1 MNITRILTSSA
12 VAALLAISMNPS
24 AHANLVVNGS
34 FEDSSFGAPGGYT
47 LGLVGSAVP
56 GWLIPSGDGTYPW
69 GLTNGA
75 FGSFTPYG
83 DQFFVLGRYDTA
95 TEFTIQQ
102 TLTGLTVGSTYNLSF
117 AIASELNC
125 CANAE
130 VSYLS
135 GSSTTS
141 QIFSATNSGTYWTDW
156 STHSM
161 NFIADSSS
169 VTFQFKD
176 VNPTTNGHD
185 IGLDNV
191 SVTAVPEP
199 ETYALF
205 MAGLGLMGFVARR
218 RKNDPS

>member
-12 VAALLAISMNPS
+12 IAALLAISMNPA

-56 GWLIPSGDGTYPW
+56 GWSIPSGDGTYPW

-75 FGSFTPYG
+75 FGAFTPYG
-83 DQFFVLGRYDTA
+83 NQFIVLGRYDTA
-95 TEFTIQQ
+95 AEFTIQQ
-102 TLTGLTVGSTYNLSF
+102 TLTGLSTGSTYTLSF
-117 AIASELNC
+117 AIASELDC
-125 CANAE
+125 CAKTE

-135 GSSTTS
+135 GSSTSS
-141 QIFSATNSGTYWTDW
+141 QTFSATPSGAYWTDW

-161 NFIADSSS
+161 SFVADSSS

-176 VNPTTNGHD
+176 VNPTTNGFD
-185 IGLDNV
+185 VGLDNV

-205 MAGLGLMGFVARR
+205 MAGLGLMGFMARR
-218 RKNDPS
+218 RKNVQS